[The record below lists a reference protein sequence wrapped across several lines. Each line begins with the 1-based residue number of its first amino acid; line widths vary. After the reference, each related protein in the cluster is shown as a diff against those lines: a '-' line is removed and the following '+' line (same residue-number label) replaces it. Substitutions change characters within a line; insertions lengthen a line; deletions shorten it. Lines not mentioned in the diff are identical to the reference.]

1 MDKLVGSG
9 RIRFHERN
17 PENDLFQK
25 DGTSQENLAIET
37 RRYDWEQIQL
47 LHTVRGRTRSG

>member
-17 PENDLFQK
+17 PENDLFKK
-25 DGTSQENLAIET
+25 DVTSHENLAIET